1 MDFKQVVG
9 NRRSIRYYQ
18 AWRDVE
24 RSKIQTILEAGRLAF
39 RGVNASFAKA
49 VVVYRDEVK
58 EEQREAL
65 KDPTTTAQLDMAPVW
80 IMWFGDLTAV
90 ETACERGTLK
100 ELVDVGA
107 LPPSHGWSHRYVDSV
122 VIPQVLKPIMDDPT
136 INLVLTAREAFAAV
150 AFSVLAAVDEGLGT
164 MLTSMNPPAAKELVG
179 APDNWLFLVNQLVGY
194 SAEAIEAGQRPR
206 EPFEVDFFEMRADR
220 PYTRDADV
228 VAQLRQ
234 AGMIQDSGVAEWK
247 RNENRALARMYGL
260 PE

>member
-1 MDFKQVVG
+1 MEFKQVVG

-24 RSKIQTILEAGRLAF
+24 REKIQTVLEASRLAF
-39 RGVNASFAKA
+39 RGVNASYAKA
-49 VVVYRDEVK
+49 VVVHRDEVT

-80 IMWFGDLTAV
+80 ILWFGDLNAVSTAV
-90 ETACERGTLK
+90 ERGTLK

-136 INLVLTAREAFAAV
+136 ITLILTARESFAAV

-164 MLTSMNPPAAKELVG
+164 MLTSMNPGAVKELVG
-179 APDNWLFLVNQLVGY
+179 APDNWIFLVNQLVGY
-194 SAEAIEAGQRPR
+194 SAEALEGGQRPR
-206 EPFEVDFFEMRADR
+206 EPFEADFFEMRADR
-220 PYTRDADV
+220 PFARDDAV
-228 VAQLRQ
+228 VAALRA
-234 AGMIQDSGVAEWK
+234 AGMIQDQGQPWK
-247 RNENRALARMYGL
+247 REENRALARMYGL